1 MESNIFLSSIK
12 VYIIFWE
19 GYKILQNL
27 YQLFV
32 PCTASQMIGGDFAN
46 FVAFLEYMNF
56 KISDYSIV

>member
-27 YQLFV
+27 YQ
-32 PCTASQMIGGDFAN
+32 AGQMIGGDFAN